1 MRPFPWDG
9 PWRAGLRSGVSRGWR
24 GFLWMMKLIVPLSL
38 FTAFLA
44 WSGFIERIDFVLQ
57 PVMELLHLPAT
68 AALPLLLG
76 LLTGIYGGIAA
87 MVVLPLDQA
96 QMTVIAVFLLTAHSL
111 IQEGIIQDRS
121 GLRFFRATA
130 VRLGTAVVTVLIV
143 APWIDSTPVLAGGPA
158 AAASSG
164 TLPQMLLAWAKTTAL
179 LSLKIFVIIMVLL
192 MLLDVLKAM
201 GWVEPLVG
209 VLSPLLWLMGLDR
222 KMGFLWLTAVLFGLT
237 YGGAM
242 IVEEARSGSLRRADL
257 ELLQTSI
264 GIHHSIVE
272 DPALFLSLGLSAF
285 WLYVPRLVVAVV
297 TVRLLRLWQGIG
309 RPRSAA

>member
-9 PWRAGLRSGVSRGWR
+9 PWRAGLRSGVIRGWR

-44 WSGFIERIDFVLQ
+44 WSGFIARIDFILQ
-57 PVMELLHLPAT
+57 PAMELLQLPAA

-87 MVVLPLDQA
+87 MVVLPFDKA
-96 QMTVIAVFLLTAHSL
+96 QMTVMAVFLLTAHSL

-121 GLRFFRATA
+121 GLSLFRATA
-130 VRLGTAVVTVLIV
+130 VRLGTAVVTVLII
-143 APWIDSTPVLAGGPA
+143 APWIGSTPVLSGGPA

-201 GWVEPLVG
+201 GWVDPLVR

-242 IVEEARSGSLRRADL
+242 IVEEARNGSLRRAEL
-257 ELLQTSI
+257 ELLHTSI

-285 WLYVPRLVVAVV
+285 WLYVPRLAVAVV
-297 TVRLLRLWQGIG
+297 TVRILRLWQGIA
-309 RPRSAA
+309 RPRSAS